1 MTVHNKG
8 ESASYLGVHISM
20 YPTWRKENVHKKSSQ
35 QLSRRSS
42 RTHHDALNRRP
53 PRHLLAILLAIWLR
67 LRSAMRGALSFPSR
81 GAQILLLPRLLWPAR
96 ESSPFS
102 RVHYA
107 RKFFSPIQLLPPLT
121 LPIYFWSPRNQD
133 LILFSS
139 FLFPSLFLHSLYS
152 YSYGS

>member
-1 MTVHNKG
+1 MSVHVG
-8 ESASYLGVHISM
+8 R

-35 QLSRRSS
+35 RLFRRSS

-53 PRHLLAILLAIWLR
+53 PRLLPAILSAISLG
-67 LRSAMRGALSFPSR
+67 LGSAARAELSP
-81 GAQILLLPRLLWPAR
+81 PHPAAR
-96 ESSPFS
+96 KSFSSPVRCGLRANPPLS
-102 RVHYA
+102 PASTTRA
-107 RKFFSPIQLLPPLT
+107 KFFSPIQLLPPST

-152 YSYGS
+152 YPYGS